1 MDATTTPTAPALRV
15 NRFLPYWAVLQSD
28 AKQTLHSWLYRVWV
42 LLSMGAAIGYL
53 MYRFGA
59 MQVSGMLQHA
69 PETVGHLLQW
79 IMFGSIT
86 LIIVLTAGTI
96 TAELGTMADSVLS
109 RGISRHQYFLGKWH
123 SRLAVVMTTFLAKS
137 LVAIG
142 GAFFLL
148 HSDAL
153 TLHGSLVALAVVAS
167 LLVFVVTCGVSV
179 SALSSNTVLSIAIV
193 WLTLY
198 GGGFLLSLLPGHL
211 PTPDRVLNNLPAILR
226 GHYDGAEIQRV
237 VLGSFA
243 ASLAIAAIA
252 MVGFSRKD
260 V

>member
-1 MDATTTPTAPALRV
+1 MDATPNAPTLRV

-28 AKQTLHSWLYRVWV
+28 AKQTLQSWLYRVWV
-42 LLSMGAAIGYL
+42 LLSFGAAIGYL
-53 MYRFGA
+53 LYRYGA
-59 MQVSGMLQHA
+59 MQESGMLQHA
-69 PETVGHLLQW
+69 PETIGRLLHW

-123 SRLAVVMTTFLAKS
+123 SRLAVVMATFFTKAI
-137 LVAIG
+137 VAVG

-153 TLHGSLVALAVVAS
+153 TLHGSFAALVVVAS

-226 GHYDGAEIQRV
+226 GNYDGLEIQRIV
-237 VLGSFA
+237 FGSLA
-243 ASLAIAAIA
+243 ASVIVATIA
-252 MVGFSRKD
+252 MISFSRKD